1 MVRGVSHT
9 PGGAAQ
15 GVVDPVRFWSQLS
28 SLPLR
33 QRFVVALVALA
44 MLAGTVVGTLLAASG
59 STSPARRHPASAVAS
74 RSVRSFHDLPQ
85 GPPPTVPYWHAGV
98 LHAAGATIR
107 TPLRQIVSAGGT
119 VLAGGYSDASP
130 SRWAL
135 VDGARLQPI
144 PHDASANFP
153 TMSTDGNLLVWEI
166 VRAHVTTVTAWDV
179 HSRRLLATRRITI
192 EQACCSGPALIV
204 FGADSHGRVFYGDG
218 RSLTVWTPATGAAH
232 PVRGYGRLPALLSQV
247 GPQGPVFEGPE
258 RTILDMTAVYGH
270 VYRRGVFHG
279 SGPFPART
287 GCGRPT
293 GHSSPMAPTRMRR
306 SAPRAPVPAWSCT
319 TPGPAIDAECRCRTG
334 SENRWHGR
342 PSAPCSSRVRSLPG
356 SPTSPGATWSPEFAS
371 DRCATRIRTRGRSA
385 IHSVC
390 PLCAEGLR
398 DEGLTTRVGPAS
410 PATRSVG
417 A

>member
-1 MVRGVSHT
+1 M
-9 PGGAAQ
+9 
-15 GVVDPVRFWSQLS
+15 RFWSQLS

-270 VYRRGVFHG
+270 VYRRGVFHRIGTIPSSNGLWSPDG
-279 SGPFPART
+279 SLIAYGADENAQISTKSPRTSVVVYDTRTGHRRRMPLPNGFGEPLAWASERSLLVESSQPARITDVARCDVVT
-287 GCGRPT
+287 GVCQR
-293 GHSSPMAPTRMRR
+293 SMRY
-306 SAPRAPVPAWSCT
+306 AHPDAWSFSH
-319 TPGPAIDAECRCRTG
+319 P
-334 SENRWHGR
+334 
-342 PSAPCSSRVRSLPG
+342 
-356 SPTSPGATWSPEFAS
+356 
-371 DRCATRIRTRGRSA
+371 
-385 IHSVC
+385 
-390 PLCAEGLR
+390 
-398 DEGLTTRVGPAS
+398 
-410 PATRSVG
+410 
-417 A
+417 